1 MQIKNVC
8 CRYYPRN
15 GNKKRPP
22 RRTAVKGRGITLDED
37 QYFTERLDD
46 QIDWYD
52 AKSQSCQKWYKRLK
66 GTICFLAILVAPIS
80 LLEWG
85 YCRYILSIFGVIIA
99 ALNFMLSLN
108 KYHENWIQYRMTCEL
123 LRHERYLYLTR
134 AGEYGQSDAP
144 FQNLVMRC
152 ESIISSEN
160 IDWAQLHRNEPSLPS
175 ASQSS
180 TNS

>member
-1 MQIKNVC
+1 MIGSFRLTQIGEFQPTRIGVF
-8 CRYYPRN
+8 
-15 GNKKRPP
+15 RPTQFGEFHP
-22 RRTAVKGRGITLDED
+22 TRT
-37 QYFTERLDD
+37 
-46 QIDWYD
+46 

-85 YCRYILSIFGVIIA
+85 YYRYILSIFGVIIA

-175 ASQSS
+175 ASHSS
-180 TNS
+180 TGS